1 MVSEL
6 EPTLRKLMNDCI
18 GLHENKIWEEVRVR
32 YGQSA
37 EEMRRFVHKMLIRW
51 VTKRRGEG

>member
-6 EPTLRKLMNDCI
+6 EPKLRKLIIDCI
-18 GLHENKIWEEVRVR
+18 GLHENKIWKAVRVR

-37 EEMRRFVHKMLIRW
+37 EEMRRFVH
-51 VTKRRGEG
+51 

>member
-1 MVSEL
+1 MVVMLVSEL
-6 EPTLRKLMNDCI
+6 EPILRKLMNDCI

-37 EEMRRFVHKMLIRW
+37 EEMRRFVH
-51 VTKRRGEG
+51 